1 MGRSQETFSKKE
13 HEKKK
18 IQKRKEK
25 EEKREE
31 RKANSKKGKS
41 FEDMIAYVD
50 ENGQLTS
57 TPPDPNKKKVLNFS
71 MKEFDEL
78 FFEYFNRKN
87 DPNITLT
94 KTEFYNYTV
103 QIATFSDR
111 LAHLYPDQK
120 EIAATNKEKWL
131 PVDS

>member
-1 MGRSQETFSKKE
+1 MHRLLKLSFICFLIFS
-13 HEKKK
+13 
-18 IQKRKEK
+18 I
-25 EEKREE
+25 
-31 RKANSKKGKS
+31 N
-41 FEDMIAYVD
+41 DIAYAQIKKLAVD
-50 ENGQLTS
+50 DQLIQDS
-57 TPPDPNKKKVLNFS
+57 IYKSNNKKVLNFS
-71 MKEFDEL
+71 IKEFDEL

-131 PVDS
+131 SESYEEYLQYKASQKK

>member
-1 MGRSQETFSKKE
+1 MPRLLKLFFICFLICSINNFAYAQVKKLSVDDQLLQDS
-13 HEKKK
+13 
-18 IQKRKEK
+18 IY
-25 EEKREE
+25 
-31 RKANSKKGKS
+31 KS
-41 FEDMIAYVD
+41 
-50 ENGQLTS
+50 
-57 TPPDPNKKKVLNFS
+57 NKKKVLNFS

-131 PVDS
+131 SESYEEYLQYKASQKK

>member
-1 MGRSQETFSKKE
+1 MFRLLKLFF
-13 HEKKK
+13 
-18 IQKRKEK
+18 ICFLICPI
-25 EEKREE
+25 
-31 RKANSKKGKS
+31 NN
-41 FEDMIAYVD
+41 IAYAQVKKLSVD
-50 ENGQLTS
+50 DQLLQDS
-57 TPPDPNKKKVLNFS
+57 IYKSNKKKVLNFS

-111 LAHLYPDQK
+111 LAHLYPYQK

-131 PVDS
+131 SESYEEYLQYKASQKK

>member
-1 MGRSQETFSKKE
+1 MRKLLKLIFICFLIFSINDSVYAQVKKLSVDDQLLQDS
-13 HEKKK
+13 
-18 IQKRKEK
+18 IY
-25 EEKREE
+25 
-31 RKANSKKGKS
+31 KS
-41 FEDMIAYVD
+41 
-50 ENGQLTS
+50 
-57 TPPDPNKKKVLNFS
+57 NKKKVLNFS

-131 PVDS
+131 SESYEEYLQYKASQKK

>member
-1 MGRSQETFSKKE
+1 MRKLLKLIFICFLIFSINDSVYAQVKKLSVDDQLLQDS
-13 HEKKK
+13 
-18 IQKRKEK
+18 IY
-25 EEKREE
+25 
-31 RKANSKKGKS
+31 KS
-41 FEDMIAYVD
+41 
-50 ENGQLTS
+50 
-57 TPPDPNKKKVLNFS
+57 NKKKVLNFS
-71 MKEFDEL
+71 IKEFDEL

-120 EIAATNKEKWL
+120 EVAATNKEKWL
-131 PVDS
+131 SESYEEYLQYKASQKK